1 MALFSRNTKATK
13 KADAPKKE
21 TKAAALGRSPMGEA
35 ASLPAMKNTYAHVL
49 TNPRITEKATFAS
62 ANSVYVFDVAPS
74 ANKKQIVTA
83 IEATYKVKPSKIRIV
98 NTPAKTVRNMRT
110 GKYGMKQGGKKA
122 YVYLA
127 KGTTITI
134 S

>member
-13 KADAPKKE
+13 KAAAPKE
-21 TKAAALGRSPMGEA
+21 TKAAASV
-35 ASLPAMKNTYAHVL
+35 PAMKNTYAHVL
-49 TNPRITEKATFAS
+49 MNPRITEKATFAS
-62 ANSVYVFDVAPS
+62 ANSVYVFDVATS
-74 ANKKQIVTA
+74 ANKKQIASA
-83 IEATYKVKPSKIRIV
+83 IEATYKVKPRQVRIV
-98 NTPAKTVRNMRT
+98 TIHPKTVRNMRT
-110 GKYGMKQGGKKA
+110 GKYGVKQGGKKA